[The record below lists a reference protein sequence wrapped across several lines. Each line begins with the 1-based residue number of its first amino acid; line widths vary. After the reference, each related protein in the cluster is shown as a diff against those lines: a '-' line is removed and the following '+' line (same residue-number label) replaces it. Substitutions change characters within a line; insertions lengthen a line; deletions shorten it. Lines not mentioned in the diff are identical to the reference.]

1 MKVIIAIDGSE
12 CSLAALE
19 SVVDRPWP
27 QDTEFRVLSVVEP
40 PTPGYAEWHA
50 SYVPYLDQAQQE
62 LIKEIQELVNER
74 VEFLRREFPHNP
86 VDGKVVEGNIRDSIV
101 RQAKEWNADFVV
113 MGSHGRR
120 GFQKFLL
127 GSVAE
132 AVVSRAPCSVEI
144 IRTPAGK
151 EEASEEKSVTAA
163 TRSS

>member
-27 QDTEFRVLSVVEP
+27 QDAEFLVLSVVEP
-40 PTPGYAEWHA
+40 PTPGYAEWHT
-50 SYVPYLDQAQQE
+50 SYVPYLDEAQKE
-62 LIKEIQELVNER
+62 LVKEVQELVTER
-74 VEFLRREFPHNP
+74 VAFLRREFPHNS
-86 VDGKVVEGNIRDSIV
+86 VEGKVIEGNIRDAIV
-101 RQAKEWNADFVV
+101 REATDWNADFIVL
-113 MGSHGRR
+113 GSHGRR

-144 IRTPAGK
+144 IRTPAYR
-151 EEASEEKSVTAA
+151 AEKLEQEKVA
-163 TRSS
+163 TTSA

>member
-27 QDTEFRVLSVVEP
+27 QDAEFRVLSVVEP
-40 PTPGYAEWHA
+40 PTPGYAEWHT
-50 SYVPYLDQAQQE
+50 SYVPYLDEAQQE
-62 LIKEIQELVNER
+62 LVKEINELVDER

-101 RQAKEWNADFVV
+101 REATEWNADFVIL
-113 MGSHGRR
+113 GSHGRR

-144 IRTPAGK
+144 IRTPARK
-151 EEASEEKSVTAA
+151 AEAVEDESVSATA
-163 TRSS
+163 RSS